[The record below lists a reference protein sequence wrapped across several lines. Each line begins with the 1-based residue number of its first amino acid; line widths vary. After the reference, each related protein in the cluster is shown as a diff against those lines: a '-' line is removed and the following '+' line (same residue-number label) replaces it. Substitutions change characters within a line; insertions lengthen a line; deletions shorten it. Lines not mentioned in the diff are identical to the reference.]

1 MSLNVVMPI
10 YSAQSGIVQAQKT
23 FANAAQSIASG
34 LSSSVNP
41 ADIYVASGLNS
52 DIRANN
58 VAANNIQ
65 TGMNFTGIADSA
77 LGNVN
82 DSLQRIRELTIQA
95 SNGVYSESQI
105 SAMQEE
111 INQNAQQIQQ
121 ILNNSQFN
129 GLKTLNLI
137 NSENPA
143 PVSGVNFMV
152 NPETS
157 QSVVYDPNLVL
168 GDMNFDVSS
177 PEAAR
182 QSLALADSMI
192 SEVSAKRGDIG
203 AVQNNLLA
211 AGEQLSSSFMSG
223 MQALGDIQDTDYI
236 SAILELKQSK
246 FSMEAMAKVM
256 KAVMNSE
263 RYVLDLLK

>member
-1 MSLNVVMPI
+1 
-10 YSAQSGIVQAQKT
+10 
-23 FANAAQSIASG
+23 
-34 LSSSVNP
+34 
-41 ADIYVASGLNS
+41 
-52 DIRANN
+52 
-58 VAANNIQ
+58 
-65 TGMNFTGIADSA
+65 
-77 LGNVN
+77 
-82 DSLQRIRELTIQA
+82 
-95 SNGVYSESQI
+95 
-105 SAMQEE
+105 
-111 INQNAQQIQQ
+111 
-121 ILNNSQFN
+121 
-129 GLKTLNLI
+129 
-137 NSENPA
+137 
-143 PVSGVNFMV
+143 MV

-168 GDMNFDVSS
+168 GDLNFDVSS

-182 QSLALADSMI
+182 QSLALAESMI
-192 SEVSAKRGDIG
+192 SEVSSKRGDIG

-256 KAVMNSE
+256 KTVMNSE